1 MLYLVTGGM
10 GAGKTVFTLAW
21 VRALQLASGRPVVM
35 HRWTD
40 PKDQVRKPRITL
52 KGEGLAFGWTDIEFE
67 DWEKQPD
74 GTIFIIDEC
83 HEVLPTRTGPR
94 STVPSH
100 IQALATHR
108 HRGFD
113 FYLITQHPKNMDA
126 FVRRLIADPGWHRH
140 LKRRNG
146 SQFVAHLEWP
156 AVNERCE
163 KNDSGKTATV
173 SHHKYPSEVFDW
185 YVSTSLDTAKLRI
198 PKQLYMLVAAAVAV
212 PLLIYFVIQFLR
224 GPSGAE
230 KPAAA
235 AAASSPTNLTLMPS
249 IKRDSRDKA
258 PLNAEQYAATLTP
271 RFPDLAYTAPR
282 YDELTAPKRAP
293 YPAACVQ
300 RAQQKDDCK
309 CYTQDATPYP
319 ISLDMCKRF
328 AREGVFIDW
337 HEPSASGAFAGLSTP
352 GAASMAPKSTPLA
365 KTPELLAHEAQQQKQ
380 LERHMQQIAQQAI
393 EQHASR
399 INATAQP
406 TDQELSA
413 LALRNAGPRL
423 QGTLSN
429 LRP

>member
-21 VRALQLASGRPVVM
+21 VRALQLSSGRPVVM

-40 PKDQVRKPRITL
+40 PQDDVRKPRITL
-52 KGEGLAFGWTDIEFE
+52 KGEGLTFGWVDIEFE

-94 STVPSH
+94 STVPPH

-146 SQFVAHLEWP
+146 SSFVAHLEWP

-173 SHHKYPSEVFDW
+173 SHHKYPAEVFEW

-198 PKQLYMLVAAAVAV
+198 PKQLYIIIAALIAV
-212 PLLIYFVIQFLR
+212 PLLIYFVVQFLR
-224 GPSGAE
+224 GPSADA
-230 KPAAA
+230 KPAP

-249 IKRDSRDKA
+249 IKRDGSDKV
-258 PLNAEQYAATLTP
+258 PLNAEQYAATLAP

-282 YDELTAPKRAP
+282 YDELTTPKRAP

-300 RAQQKDDCK
+300 RVEHKDDCK

-319 ISLDMCKRF
+319 IGLDMCKRF

-337 HEPSASGAFAGLSTP
+337 HDPSAANASALMPSAPASRMSNT
-352 GAASMAPKSTPLA
+352 AATA
-365 KTPELLAHEAQQQKQ
+365 KQPELVAYELQQNQA
-380 LERHMQQIAQQAI
+380 LERHMQQIAQRAI
-393 EQHASR
+393 EQHASSSR
-399 INATAQP
+399 ANSP
-406 TDQELSA
+406 PSDQELNA